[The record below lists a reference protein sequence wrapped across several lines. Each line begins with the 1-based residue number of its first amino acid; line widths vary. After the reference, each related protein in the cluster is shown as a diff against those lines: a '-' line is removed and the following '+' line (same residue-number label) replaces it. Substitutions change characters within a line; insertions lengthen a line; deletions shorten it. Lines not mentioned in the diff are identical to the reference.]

1 MRARLLIFFSA
12 AAAAFLLTACG
23 GADTGVS
30 GESSASLIDDG
41 ALAFV
46 TIDSDLG
53 SDQWQ
58 QVDDL
63 LKKFPDREKLLDYFR
78 SSLEKEQGLDYDRD
92 VKPALGPEVDIA
104 AAMNGGKPAVAVLT
118 QPEDVDKFKTLVAKV
133 RESDESNVSDSTET
147 TAIKKVGDWYA
158 ASDTEASIDAV
169 VAPEGGAN
177 LADDA
182 QFKEANGELPDDALA
197 KAYVNIRGIVP
208 LVKGYLRTEGG
219 GGDVPENLYGLDQV
233 DWFSAAVRAEDEGI
247 GLEGATKGAGVRRLT
262 GGGNFASVLLPSIP
276 SGALGFLDFQGG
288 ATFDNLKAIE
298 AEAGV
303 ELQRAL
309 GVTFADL
316 APLFRNEI
324 AFYVRSDAPLP
335 EFSLALETPDEQAA
349 QAAAD
354 KLMNALARKVGA
366 QIQTAEED
374 GVTVKTLR
382 IPDAPLLVHWA
393 VFDGRLLATT
403 SESGIRDFRSSGGKL
418 PSDDHYDAARKGADV
433 PADNAG
439 VIYVDLQ
446 RTIAEIERYATASG
460 EKIPPDVEANL
471 KPLHSLIGYATLE
484 GDVSRFV
491 ARLEIK

>member
-1 MRARLLIFFSA
+1 MRPRLLILA
-12 AAAAFLLTACG
+12 AAGAVAILLTACG
-23 GADTGVS
+23 GAGTGVS

-46 TIDSDLG
+46 TIDSDLR

-58 QVDDL
+58 KVDDL
-63 LKKFPDREKLLDYFR
+63 LKKFPGREKLLSYLR
-78 SSLEKEQGLDYDRD
+78 SSLEEEQGLDYESD

-104 AAMNGGKPAVAVLT
+104 VAMNAGKPAVAVLT
-118 QPEDVDKFKTLVAKV
+118 QPDDADKFRALVAKV
-133 RESDESNVSDSTET
+133 GDSDDSKASASEP
-147 TAIKKVGDWYA
+147 TAVKKVGDWYA

-169 VAPEGGAN
+169 VVPEGGAN

-182 QFKEANGELPDDALA
+182 QFKEANAELPDDALA
-197 KAYVNIRGIVP
+197 KAYVNIRAIAP
-208 LVKGYLRTEGG
+208 LIKGYLRAEGG
-219 GGDVPENLYGLDQV
+219 QLPEDLYGLDEV
-233 DWFSAAVRAEDEGI
+233 DWFSAAVRAEDDALR
-247 GLEGATKGAGVRRLT
+247 LEGATKGAGVRRLT
-262 GGGNFASVLLPSIP
+262 GGGDFRSVLLPRVP

-288 ATFDNLKAIE
+288 ATFDNLKALE

-303 ELQRAL
+303 ELRRTL
-309 GVTFADL
+309 GVSFAEL

-354 KLMNALARKVGA
+354 KLMSALARKLGT
-366 QIQTAEED
+366 QIQTAQED

-393 VFDGRLLATT
+393 VFDGKLVATT
-403 SESGIRDFRSSGGKL
+403 SASGIRDFRSGGDKL
-418 PSDDHYDAARKGADV
+418 PSDDDYVAARKGAGV
-433 PADNAG
+433 PDANTG

-460 EKIPPDVEANL
+460 EKIPPDVDANL
-471 KPLHSLIGYATLE
+471 KPLHSLIGYATLD
-484 GDVSRFV
+484 GDVSRFA

>member
-1 MRARLLIFFSA
+1 MRARLLILVA
-12 AAAAFLLTACG
+12 AAAVAILLTACG
-23 GADTGVS
+23 TADTGVS

-41 ALAFV
+41 TLAFV

-58 QVDDL
+58 KVDDL
-63 LKKFPDREKLLDYFR
+63 LKKFPDRDKLVDYLR

-92 VKPALGPEVDIA
+92 VKPALGPEVDVA
-104 AAMNGGKPAVAVLT
+104 VAMNGGKPAVAVLT
-118 QPEDVDKFKTLVAKV
+118 QPDDVDKFKALVAKA
-133 RESDESNVSDSTET
+133 RRSEESNVSDYDET
-147 TAIKKVGDWYA
+147 VVKKVGDWYA
-158 ASDTEASIDAV
+158 ASDTAASIDAV

-182 QFKEANGELPDDALA
+182 QFKEANAELPDDALA
-197 KAYVNIRGIVP
+197 KAYVNIRAFVP
-208 LVKGYLRTEGG
+208 LAKGYLRTEGG
-219 GGDVPENLYGLDQV
+219 GGDVPEDLYGLDQV
-233 DWFSAAVRAEDEGI
+233 DWFSAAVRAEDEGTR
-247 GLEGATKGAGVRRLT
+247 LEGATKGAGVKRLT
-262 GGGNFASVLLPSIP
+262 GGGNFTSVLLPSVP
-276 SGALGFLDFQGG
+276 SGVLGFLDFQGG
-288 ATFDNLKAIE
+288 ATFDNLKALE

-303 ELQRAL
+303 ELRRAL
-309 GVTFADL
+309 GLTFADL

-354 KLMNALARKVGA
+354 KLMNALARKLGTE
-366 QIQTAEED
+366 IQTAQED
-374 GVTVKTLR
+374 GLTVKTLR

-393 VFDGRLLATT
+393 VFDGKLLATT

-418 PSDDHYDAARKGADV
+418 PSDDSYSAARKGSDV
-433 PADNAG
+433 PDANAG

-460 EKIPPDVEANL
+460 EKIPPKVDANL
-471 KPLHSLIGYATLE
+471 KPLHSLIGYATVD
-484 GDVSRFV
+484 GDVSRFA

>member
-1 MRARLLIFFSA
+1 MRARLLTGFA
-12 AAAAFLLTACG
+12 AALLGIVLTGCG
-23 GADTGVS
+23 GSGPSVS

-58 QVDDL
+58 KVDDL
-63 LKKFPDREKLLDYFR
+63 LKKFPDREKLLDYLR
-78 SSLEKEQGLDYDRD
+78 SSLEKEAGLDYDRD
-92 VKPALGPEVDIA
+92 VKPALGPEVDVA
-104 AAMNGGKPAVAVLT
+104 VAMNGGKPAVAVLT
-118 QPEDVDKFKTLVAKV
+118 QPDDVDKFKALVAKA
-133 RESDESNVSDSTET
+133 RQSDESNVSDSGET

-182 QFKEANGELPDDALA
+182 QFKDANAELPDDALA
-197 KAYVNIRGIVP
+197 KAYVNIRAIVP

-219 GGDVPENLYGLDQV
+219 QVPEDLYGLDEV
-233 DWFSAAVRAEDEGI
+233 DWFSAAVRAEDGGI
-247 GLEGATKGAGVRRLT
+247 RLEGASKGAGVKRLT
-262 GGGNFASVLLPSIP
+262 GGGDFTSVLLPSIP
-276 SGALGFLDFQGG
+276 RGVLGFLDFQGG
-288 ATFDNLKAIE
+288 ATFDNLKALE
-298 AEAGV
+298 AEAGL
-303 ELQRAL
+303 ELRRAL
-309 GVTFADL
+309 GVSFADL

-354 KLMNALARKVGA
+354 KLMSALARKLGT
-366 QIQTAEED
+366 QIQTTEEN
-374 GVTVKTLR
+374 GLTVKTLR
-382 IPDAPLLVHWA
+382 IPDAPLFVQWA
-393 VFDGRLLATT
+393 VFDGKLVATT
-403 SESGIRDFRSSGGKL
+403 SPSGIRDFWSSGSKL
-418 PSDDHYDAARKGADV
+418 PSDDNYDAARKGIGV
-433 PADNAG
+433 PDANAG

-446 RTIAEIERYATASG
+446 QTIAEIERYATASG
-460 EKIPPDVEANL
+460 EKIPPEVEANL
-471 KPLHSLIGYATLE
+471 KPLHALIGYAKVD
-484 GDVSRFV
+484 GDVSRFA